1 MKKKTLFAL
10 SFFIVLIFAIIA
22 KGAVDDPG
30 TEADPLVTK
39 SYVDSA
45 IDDIRNYVETKFIKS
60 DSFVVVNLYSGETL
74 VGDMGTEII
83 LRSGVGVVYS
93 MHGGGISDIT
103 DGKDLKKGEKI
114 LANHLLIIPRD
125 DNRGVYAKTNLVLM
139 VKGSYQIIKK

>member
-45 IDDIRNYVETKFIKS
+45 IDDIRNYIETKFIKS

-93 MHGGGISDIT
+93 VQGGGISDIT